1 MSEVI
6 NWLSRSKGPEAVVI
20 YADFYD
26 YDLNTNIF
34 KLPEEKEGVLKLINS
49 LIDELELNRLDD
61 ILFRLDLSPPDRNKS
76 DQTFENMR
84 TQVSNNRIEWTFEE
98 IEEKGLD
105 QWAYIV
111 EVLPPNVNPVLV
123 CFSTG
128 FTSFDVEVLL
138 PPNNLRYLE
147 IKT

>member
-49 LIDELELNRLDD
+49 LIDELENQLNSIDD

-84 TQVSNNRIEWTFEE
+84 TQVSNNRIEWAFEE
-98 IEEKGLD
+98 IEEKGLE
-105 QWAYIV
+105 QV
-111 EVLPPNVNPVLV
+111 K
-123 CFSTG
+123 
-128 FTSFDVEVLL
+128 
-138 PPNNLRYLE
+138 LE
-147 IKT
+147 IAKHLDISWESDWNLNGWVNDSQGTHEFDFKRWNLV